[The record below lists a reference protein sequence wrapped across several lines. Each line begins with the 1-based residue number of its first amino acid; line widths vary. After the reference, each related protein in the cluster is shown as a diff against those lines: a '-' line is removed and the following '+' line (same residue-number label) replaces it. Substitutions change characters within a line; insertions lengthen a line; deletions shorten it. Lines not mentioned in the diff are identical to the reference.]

1 MLCQRKNKTLEN
13 EKERSLDF
21 SFHTSFLNDLETNFL
36 YDYLLNQIPWTQ
48 VIYYIKKRDMT
59 VTTPRLTYCMGYHA
73 QSNQSANYSF
83 NPIEPELLPLKEKVE
98 NFLNTKFNFIIFSY
112 YRNEKDSITFHN
124 DDDSFLSAGNYIPV
138 ISLGD
143 TRQFKLKTIEKPSKT
158 FNFDMHSGDM
168 IVMKNDCQKKYLH
181 SVPKKNYSISPKF
194 SISFRSVTSSYGS
207 NNYYK
212 YNCNY

>member
-1 MLCQRKNKTLEN
+1 MEN
-13 EKERSLDF
+13 EKEPSLDF
-21 SFHTSFLNDLETNFL
+21 SFYKSFLTFEESNFL
-36 YDYLLNQIPWTQ
+36 YNYLLESIPWTQ
-48 VIYYIKKRDMT
+48 VIYYIKKRDMI
-59 VTTPRLTYCMGYHA
+59 VTTPRLTYCMGYHTDK
-73 QSNQSANYSF
+73 NQSSKYSF
-83 NPIEPELLPLKEKVE
+83 NPIDPQLIPLKEKVE
-98 NFLNTKFNFIIFSY
+98 SFLKTKFNFIIFSY

-124 DDDSFLSAGNYIPV
+124 DDDSFLSEGNYIPV

-158 FNFDMHSGDM
+158 FNFDMESGDM
-168 IVMKNDCQKKYLH
+168 IVMKNDCQKKYFH
-181 SVPKKNYSISPKF
+181 SVPKKNYPISFKF